1 MLPKPAHKTGA
12 QHTQSIYKLMT
23 INQKLITRG
32 LALFIPALF
41 CTQLY
46 AQNNLMKEI
55 SIGEIKQQR
64 MGSVLDKIASKG
76 HFYFA
81 YNNKTIPADS
91 MVSVAGY
98 RGTLFSLLDKL
109 LGDSYEFKEV
119 PGYIVLRHAPGKLY
133 ITAEVDK
140 EFAIVKGYVN
150 DVSGQKAIGQ
160 ASVYEK
166 NQLVSTLTNDRGYFE
181 LKLKTTNGALSLS
194 VSKEEYRDTALYIL
208 PVVNVDSK
216 HNNRNYKYYPDEGSG
231 NGVEH
236 SRFARFFISS
246 KQLVQG
252 MNLGNFFATSPYQV
266 SLIPGLSSHGMY
278 NSQIIDKV
286 SYNLLGGYTAGIR
299 GVEAAGL
306 FNINRKDVSGFQ
318 LAGIFNVVGGSL
330 SGFQI
335 SGIYNNVLNNSEGM
349 QVAGIANRTNKFK
362 GVQVAGIAN
371 LDKQASGFQLAGL
384 FNDVKSFTGG
394 MQVAGL
400 FNTGQQ
406 SSDLQF
412 AGLFNWSTGQTGSQM
427 AGLFNVAKKVKG
439 FQFGAL
445 FNVADS
451 SDYPIG
457 IINFI
462 KNGEK
467 SLAISTDE
475 NLFTHLDFRSGG
487 RVMYGLIGGGY
498 KLGDASSKYAFDLGF
513 GAHIINHPKFSLSSE
528 YVIQIFTK
536 SYQTQ
541 SFRLLPGYKLTK
553 LLRLFAGPTF
563 NITGADPN
571 DDAQIRGWELSKHIG
586 TDNNITTLSIG
597 ITGGL
602 QFVW

>member
-1 MLPKPAHKTGA
+1 
-12 QHTQSIYKLMT
+12 MT

-32 LALFIPALF
+32 LALFIPAVF
-41 CTQLY
+41 CSKLY

-55 SIGEIKQQR
+55 SIGEIRQQR

-76 HFYFA
+76 NFYFA

-98 RGTLFSLLDKL
+98 HGTLFSLLDKL

-140 EFAIVKGYVN
+140 ELGIVKGYVN
-150 DVSGQKAIGQ
+150 DVTGQKAIPQ

-166 NQLVSTLTNDRGYFE
+166 NQLVSTLTNDKGYFE
-181 LKLKTTNGALSLS
+181 LRLKNPTGALSLS
-194 VSKEEYRDTALYIL
+194 VSKENYRDTALYIL

-216 HNNRNYKYYPDEGSG
+216 NNNSKNYKYYPDEGSG

-266 SLIPGLSSHGMY
+266 SLVPGLSTHGMY

-286 SYNLLGGYTAGIR
+286 SYNLLGGYTAGIN
-299 GVEAAGL
+299 GVEAAGI
-306 FNINRKDVSGFQ
+306 FNINRKDVIGFQ
-318 LAGIFNVVGGSL
+318 MAGIFNVVGGSL
-330 SGFQI
+330 SGFEI
-335 SGIYNNVLNNSEGM
+335 AGIYNNVLNNSSGM
-349 QVAGIANRTNKFK
+349 QVAGIGNRTNKFK

-371 LDKQASGFQLAGL
+371 RDQEAQGFQMAGL
-384 FNDVKSFTGG
+384 SNHVKNFTGG
-394 MQVAGL
+394 VQVAGL
-400 FNTGQQ
+400 YNTGQQ
-406 SSDLQF
+406 SSGLQF
-412 AGLFNWSTGQTGSQM
+412 AGLFNWSAVQTGSQM

-439 FQFGAL
+439 VQFSFL

-487 RVMYGLIGGGY
+487 RVMYGLIGVGY
-498 KLGDASSKYAFDLGF
+498 SLRNAPAKYIFDLGF
-513 GAHIINHPKFSLSSE
+513 GAHIINHQKFSLNGE
-528 YVIQIFTK
+528 YTVELITDTK
-536 SYQTQ
+536 KKFYETQ
-541 SFRLLPGYKLTK
+541 SLKLLPGYKLSK

-563 NITGADPN
+563 DATSANVN
-571 DDAQIRGWELSKHIG
+571 DEAQIHGWQLNKHISG
-586 TDNNITTLSIG
+586 NNISTLSIG
-597 ITGGL
+597 VTGGL

>member
-1 MLPKPAHKTGA
+1 MK
-12 QHTQSIYKLMT
+12 QVYDNTQSIYKLMT

-41 CTQLY
+41 CTKLF

-76 HFYFA
+76 NFYFA

-98 RGTLFSLLDKL
+98 HGTLFSLLDKL

-119 PGYIVLRHAPGKLY
+119 PGYVVLRHAPGRLY

-150 DVSGQKAIGQ
+150 DVSGQKAIAQ

-166 NQLVSTLTNDRGYFE
+166 NQLVSTLTNDKGYFE
-181 LKLKTTNGALSLS
+181 LRLKNANGALSLS

-216 HNNRNYKYYPDEGSG
+216 HNNKNYKYYPDEGSG

-266 SLIPGLSSHGMY
+266 SLVPGLSTHGMY

-286 SYNLLGGYTAGIR
+286 SYNLLGGYTAGIN
-299 GVEAAGL
+299 GVEAAGI
-306 FNINRKDVSGFQ
+306 FNINRKDVKGFQ
-318 LAGIFNVVGGSL
+318 MAGIFNVVGGSL
-330 SGFQI
+330 SGFEI
-335 SGIYNNVLNNSEGM
+335 AGIYNNVLNNSSGM
-349 QVAGIANRTNKFK
+349 QVAGIGNRTDNFK
-362 GVQVAGIAN
+362 GAQVAGIAN
-371 LDKQASGFQLAGL
+371 FDRQASGFQMAGL
-384 FNDVKSFTGG
+384 FNNVKNFTGG
-394 MQVAGL
+394 VQVAGL

-406 SSDLQF
+406 AGGVQF

-439 FQFGAL
+439 FQLGFL

-475 NLFTHLDFRSGG
+475 NQFTHLDFRSGG
-487 RVMYGLIGGGY
+487 RVMYGLIGAGY
-498 KLGDASSKYAFDLGF
+498 KFGDASSKYTFDLGF
-513 GAHIINHPKFSLSSE
+513 GAHIINHSKFSLNGE
-528 YVIQIFTK
+528 YVVELITDTK
-536 SYQTQ
+536 KKFYQTQ
-541 SFRLLPGYKLTK
+541 SFKLLPGYKLTK

-571 DDAQIRGWELSKHIG
+571 DDAQIHGWELSKHISS
-586 TDNNITTLSIG
+586 DNNITTLSIG
-597 ITGGL
+597 VTGGL

>member
-1 MLPKPAHKTGA
+1 
-12 QHTQSIYKLMT
+12 MT

-32 LALFIPALF
+32 LALFILVLF
-41 CTQLY
+41 CTKLY
-46 AQNNLMKEI
+46 AQNNLLKEI
-55 SIGEIKQQR
+55 TIGEIKQQR

-76 HFYFA
+76 NFYFA
-81 YNNKTIPADS
+81 YNNKTVPADS
-91 MVSVAGY
+91 IVSVAGY
-98 RGTLFSLLDKL
+98 HGTLFSLLDKL

-119 PGYIVLRHAPGKLY
+119 PGYVVLRHAPGRLY

-140 EFAIVKGYVN
+140 ELAIVKGYVN
-150 DVSGQKAIGQ
+150 DVSGQRAIAQ

-166 NQLVSTLTNDRGYFE
+166 NQLVSTLTNDKGYFE
-181 LKLKTTNGALSLS
+181 LKLKNPTGPLSLS
-194 VSKEEYRDTALYIL
+194 VSKENYRDTALYIL

-216 HNNRNYKYYPDEGSG
+216 HNNNKNYKYYPDEGSG

-236 SRFARFFISS
+236 SRFARFFLSS

-266 SLIPGLSSHGMY
+266 SLVPGLSTHGMY

-286 SYNLLGGYTAGIR
+286 SYNLLGGYTAGIN
-299 GVEAAGL
+299 GVEAAGI
-306 FNINRKDVSGFQ
+306 FNINRKDVKGFQ
-318 LAGIFNVVGGSL
+318 MAGIFNVVGGSL
-330 SGFQI
+330 SGFEI
-335 SGIYNNVLNNSEGM
+335 AGIYNNVLNNSSGMQVAGIGNRTHKFKGM
-349 QVAGIANRTNKFK
+349 QVAGIANRD
-362 GVQVAGIAN
+362 QE
-371 LDKQASGFQLAGL
+371 ASGFQMAGL
-384 FNDVKSFTGG
+384 FNSVKNFTGG
-394 MQVAGL
+394 VQIAGL

-406 SSDLQF
+406 SSGVQF

-439 FQFGAL
+439 FQLGFL

-451 SDYPIG
+451 SDHPIG

-475 NLFTHLDFRSGG
+475 TWFTHLDFRSGG
-487 RVMYGLIGGGY
+487 RVMYGLIGAGY
-498 KLGDASSKYAFDLGF
+498 KFGDASSKDASSKYVFDIGF

-563 NITGADPN
+563 NITGSDPN
-571 DDAQIRGWELSKHIG
+571 DDVQIRGWELSKHIG
-586 TDNNITTLSIG
+586 SDNNITTLSIG
-597 ITGGL
+597 VTGGL